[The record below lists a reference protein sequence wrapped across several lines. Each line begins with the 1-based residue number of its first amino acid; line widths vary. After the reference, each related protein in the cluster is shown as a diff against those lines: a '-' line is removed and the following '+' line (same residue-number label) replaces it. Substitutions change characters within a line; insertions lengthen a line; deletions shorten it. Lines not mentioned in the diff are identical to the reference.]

1 MVTRWAQ
8 NHTVNSVIGFSGTPY
23 LDKVE
28 KIKVVDSLS
37 IGTAE
42 ITNIVYYYPYIY
54 TTKENENG
62 KDEDK
67 IQNR

>member
-1 MVTRWAQ
+1 MRKNVLRNA
-8 NHTVNSVIGFSGTPY
+8 NDRVY
-23 LDKVE
+23 LVC
-28 KIKVVDSLS
+28 V
-37 IGTAE
+37 
-42 ITNIVYYYPYIY
+42 NIVYYYPYIY